1 VRDPSG
7 QLADRRH
14 LLRLLQLRLGLV
26 LDRHVARAAAV
37 SYERPGGIEYRLAAR
52 FGETR
57 RTIRARDF
65 VGESAERL
73 APLEQREVP
82 APLLRLLLEVHRQVP
97 PTAADQADP
106 VEAEG
111 ITGAKVLAPQNP
123 DSSILF
129 KRLSALDGT
138 GMPPLAK
145 SILDDSAL
153 SIFKAWLSGMN
164 LQPKPGKP
172 VATTSNS
179 PGLSLKANT
188 PLMLS
193 LAGTD
198 PDGDALDFRI
208 SRMPVHGTLEGFGKD
223 LTYVP
228 HPDFAGVDG
237 FTFVVGDGANS
248 SEAGSVQLTV
258 TP

>member
-1 VRDPSG
+1 MLST
-7 QLADRRH
+7 
-14 LLRLLQLRLGLV
+14 LQALGLFKTP
-26 LDRHVARAAAV
+26 LMPASLPQMPSLHVGTAFAQERARAYLDANCAQCH
-37 SYERPGGIEYRLAAR
+37 RPDGPAR
-52 FGETR
+52 GNWDGRF
-57 RTIRARDF
+57 
-65 VGESAERL
+65 S
-73 APLEQREVP
+73 
-82 APLLRLLLEVHRQVP
+82 
-97 PTAADQADP
+97 TALDMQQLIGADP

-138 GMPPLAK
+138 AMPPLAK
-145 SILDDSAL
+145 SIVDDSAL
-153 SIFKAWLSGMN
+153 SVFKAWLSGMN

-172 VATTSNS
+172 VATNSNS
-179 PGLSLKANT
+179 PGLSLKTNST
-188 PLMLS
+188 LMLS

-223 LTYVP
+223 LAYVP
-228 HPDFAGVDG
+228 HPDFVGVDG

-248 SEAGSVQLTV
+248 SDAGSIQLTV